1 MAWWSPALNVLAEKL
16 SQGCLN
22 EMKRRIL
29 KSNIQ
34 KQKLKLNEDTQRM
47 RDFFEREIK
56 RHNNRK
62 QKLTERK
69 EQNRLL
75 QLKLQKAQ
83 QDIEELHTKL
93 KNYEKEIK
101 RLRKKNTKRNLEL
114 FFIVAKNHV

>member
-1 MAWWSPALNVLAEKL
+1 
-16 SQGCLN
+16 
-22 EMKRRIL
+22 
-29 KSNIQ
+29 
-34 KQKLKLNEDTQRM
+34 M

-101 RLRKKNTKRNLEL
+101 RLRKKNTKYRGLLEQQMSML
-114 FFIVAKNHV
+114 KTMAQSSKSKIG

>member
-22 EMKRRIL
+22 DMKRRIL

-56 RHNNRK
+56 RHN
-62 QKLTERK
+62 K
-69 EQNRLL
+69 E
-75 QLKLQKAQ
+75 
-83 QDIEELHTKL
+83 TKI
-93 KNYEKEIK
+93 N
-101 RLRKKNTKRNLEL
+101 
-114 FFIVAKNHV
+114 